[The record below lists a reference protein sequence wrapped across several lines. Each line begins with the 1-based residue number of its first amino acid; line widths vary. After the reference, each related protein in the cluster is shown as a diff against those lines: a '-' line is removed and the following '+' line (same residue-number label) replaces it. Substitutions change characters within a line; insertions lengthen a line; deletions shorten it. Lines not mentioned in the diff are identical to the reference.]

1 MAAEKGLEFLLK
13 IGATVVAGLR
23 ATAFTIN
30 GEEVDVTTKDS
41 TGGWRELLA
50 GAGVTSMSIT
60 GSGVFQDNSNVAALR
75 VSAIAK
81 TQTAYTILFES
92 GDDYT
97 GQFQVVNFEQSG
109 EFNGEVTYSVSLE
122 SSGEIVFTSV

>member
-50 GAGVTSMSIT
+50 EAGGTSMSIT

-97 GQFQVVNFEQSG
+97 GQFQVINLGQSG

>member
-81 TQTAYTILFES
+81 TQNAYTILFES

-97 GQFQVVNFEQSG
+97 GQFQVTSIEQSG
-109 EFNGEVTYSVSLE
+109 EFNGEVTYSPSLE

>member
-50 GAGVTSMSIT
+50 EAGVTSMSIT

-75 VSAIAK
+75 VSVIAK

-97 GQFQVVNFEQSG
+97 GQFQVTSIEQSG

>member
-41 TGGWRELLA
+41 PGGWRELLA
-50 GAGVTSMSIT
+50 EAGVIRRFNHVSC
-60 GSGVFQDNSNVAALR
+60 VFPDNANLAELQ

-81 TQTAYTILFES
+81 TQTAYSILFES
-92 GDDYT
+92 GDDDT
-97 GQFQVVNFEQSG
+97 GQFQVTSIEQSG
-109 EFNGEVTYSVSLE
+109 EFNGEVTYSPSLE